1 MDDLTQG
8 AWSSIRAKTHQQSG
22 GASSL
27 TSAAD
32 GRRRPTRAGQS
43 MRRRIGLPAV
53 LFVAETDDDVTSA
66 AIIAKTLDYLAEH
79 LPPP

>member
-1 MDDLTQG
+1 
-8 AWSSIRAKTHQQSG
+8 
-22 GASSL
+22 
-27 TSAAD
+27 
-32 GRRRPTRAGQS
+32 